1 MLARLILLLLQLA
14 IGWFAAPQILRYL
27 PKFGSTVDI
36 FIYAIVVALLV
47 TIVGFAGSLVLQG
60 VGTPSTGTLTSA
72 LIFALIFAAL
82 TLVEPVTAF
91 VSSISPGIPR
101 AVYPLVGAVLG
112 YFIKR

>member
-1 MLARLILLLLQLA
+1 MLARLLLLLVQLGV
-14 IGWFAAPQILRYL
+14 GWFAAPQVLRYL
-27 PKFGSTVDI
+27 PKFGGVIDL

-47 TIVGFAGSLVLQG
+47 TLVGFAGSLVLQG

-82 TLVEPVTAF
+82 TLFDPVTAF
-91 VSSISPGIPR
+91 VSSLNLGIR
-101 AVYPLVGAVLG
+101 RDVYPLVGAVLG

>member
-14 IGWFAAPQILRYL
+14 IGWFAAPHVLRYL

-47 TIVGFAGSLVLQG
+47 TVVGFAGSLVLQG
-60 VGTPSTGTLTSA
+60 VGTPTTGTLTSA
-72 LIFALIFAAL
+72 LVVALIFAAL

-91 VSSISPGIPR
+91 VSGITPGIR
-101 AVYPLVGAVLG
+101 REVYPLVGAVLG